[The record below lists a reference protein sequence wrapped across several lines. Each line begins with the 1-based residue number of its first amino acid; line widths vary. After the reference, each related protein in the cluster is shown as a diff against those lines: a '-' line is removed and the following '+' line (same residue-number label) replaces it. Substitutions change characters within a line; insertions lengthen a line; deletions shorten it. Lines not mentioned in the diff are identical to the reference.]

1 MHGAGRVVLVDVK
14 VEIGAATGWATGGF
28 SVKQRDFGMRP
39 FRGGPGGSVK
49 VADRVTFDF
58 EAGGGGGGTP
68 RAGGALITATP
79 RRSGTL
85 RPVRCQGGGWRSRR
99 SWRARSTKRSGA
111 SSPTRS

>member
-58 EAGGGGGGTP
+58 EAVAV
-68 RAGGALITATP
+68 RAPLP
-79 RRSGTL
+79 RRPKAPAAFTTPSSAPAGVPPHDAPPAFWCSPPPHPGPSSGT
-85 RPVRCQGGGWRSRR
+85 
-99 SWRARSTKRSGA
+99 ST
-111 SSPTRS
+111 PPHP